1 MGASQ
6 ASLSF
11 IVSLSL
17 LKSMPIESVMLPNH
31 LILCHPLLLL
41 PSIFSSLRVFS
52 NESALHIR
60 WPKYWSS
67 ASVSLSLSKHLGCN
81 FFHFYFPSSIV
92 FHLVFFVHFVN
103 ILTSFTVLLSL
114 FVSGK
119 RGSVWLFS
127 TNKSEVFIVH
137 LRRTTGCPQ
146 MKHESALAAPASGHC
161 ALTWVLDHF
170 NGDTK
175 SFSIK
180 SFLPKE
186 NITQKIKCRRK
197 QLT

>member
-1 MGASQ
+1 MSQ
-6 ASLSF
+6 LFTSGGQ
-11 IVSLSL
+11 
-17 LKSMPIESVMLPNH
+17 
-31 LILCHPLLLL
+31 
-41 PSIFSSLRVFS
+41 SIGV
-52 NESALHIR
+52 
-60 WPKYWSS
+60 S

-146 MKHESALAAPASGHC
+146 MKHLWQQPDTLLLYLVSLADDKPRCWRVRAPPEWTA
-161 ALTWVLDHF
+161 
-170 NGDTK
+170 
-175 SFSIK
+175 
-180 SFLPKE
+180 
-186 NITQKIKCRRK
+186 
-197 QLT
+197 

>member
-31 LILCHPLLLL
+31 LILCHTLLLL

-175 SFSIK
+175 SFSIM
-180 SFLPKE
+180 SFLPEE

>member
-127 TNKSEVFIVH
+127 TNKSEVFIVN

>member
-1 MGASQ
+1 MSQ
-6 ASLSF
+6 LFTSGGQ
-11 IVSLSL
+11 
-17 LKSMPIESVMLPNH
+17 
-31 LILCHPLLLL
+31 
-41 PSIFSSLRVFS
+41 SIGV
-52 NESALHIR
+52 
-60 WPKYWSS
+60 S

-180 SFLPKE
+180 SFLPEE